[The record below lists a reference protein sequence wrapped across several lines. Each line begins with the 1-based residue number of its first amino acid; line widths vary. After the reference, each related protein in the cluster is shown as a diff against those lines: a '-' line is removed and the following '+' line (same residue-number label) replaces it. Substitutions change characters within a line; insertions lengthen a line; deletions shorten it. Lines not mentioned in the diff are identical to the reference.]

1 MNDDDD
7 KTLTA
12 EGAARRRFL
21 YGTGALTTGLA
32 TSLAPV
38 AAIAATPHEAAA
50 RTPGAPVPVRL
61 NVNGLAAQRDRLLVL
76 ALEQRGV
83 TEIVECVGGLRVQGE
98 GALVFLTRQL
108 PLPER
113 L

>member
-7 KTLTA
+7 ETLTA

-61 NVNGLAAQRDRLLVL
+61 NVNDRCHDD
-76 ALEQRGV
+76 QSNGD
-83 TEIVECVGGLRVQGE
+83 
-98 GALVFLTRQL
+98 
-108 PLPER
+108 
-113 L
+113 